1 MTDLEE
7 PGTTH
12 TAIVTPSSVDASK
25 ASVTR
30 RKVLMAFAE
39 LADHPV
45 TLPVSMSPSDNT
57 MFRALDHQPDHNAL
71 EQDILDWWEEH
82 STFDK
87 LRQKNE
93 NGEPFS
99 FIDGPVTANKTLGV
113 HTAWGRTLK
122 DVIQRYQAARGLDLR
137 YQNGFDCQGL
147 WIEVGVEKELG
158 LNSKKEIEEFG
169 LEEFARRCRE
179 KVAWSVGELRRGSR
193 RLGMWMDWDH
203 DYLTFS
209 DNNIDYIWRFL
220 ATLHER
226 GWLYLG
232 HRSTEWCP
240 RCGTSISQHEIT
252 GQSGVYQEKV
262 DPSLFVRLPLLDRPG
277 ESLVIWTTTPWTLPA
292 NVSAAV
298 HPDHDYGKRPN
309 GDWVAVQ
316 RYPDDE
322 FTETKPGRELVGW
335 RFKAPFED
343 LEAGAGV
350 EHEVIPWDDVTME
363 QGTGVVHIAPGA
375 GSEDFE
381 LAGIHDLPVLTP
393 VDGAGKFYPGYGW
406 LAGMST
412 VEAQQ
417 PIIDALEEKGA
428 LVEAGEYVHSY
439 PHCWRCDTPLIFRVA
454 DDWYISVD
462 EIRQPLKDANSS
474 VSWTPAYMGKLM
486 DDWLNNMGDWNISR
500 RRYYGLPLPFYICE
514 CGELTVIGS
523 KAELEEKATAGF
535 DQLEEL
541 RRPWIDRVTIRCD
554 KCGNEELSRVEEVGD
569 VWLDAGIVPFSTLG
583 WHSDE
588 WVKEGNANG
597 AARGLTKADLPD
609 HAYWEKWF
617 PAHWVSEMREQVRL
631 WFYSQLFMSVALVGQ
646 SPFRS
651 VLGYEKMLA
660 EDGREMH
667 GSWGNL
673 IGAEEAFERMGA
685 DVMRWMFCGHP
696 PDRNLLFGYDGAHEV
711 RRRLL
716 TLWNSARFLIDYGNI
731 EGFVP
736 TYSDLEGGLGT
747 LELTTTDRWLMARAG
762 EVIGD
767 TANGFDRHRTD
778 EVIVSFEAYL
788 DDLSNWYIRRSR
800 RRFYDF
806 DEAAFRT
813 LWVGLVTALRII
825 SPVMPFLTEHLWSN
839 LVSGPIPEAPESV
852 HLAGWPDQ
860 PGEVDDELLAEM
872 AAVRRVVEAGRR
884 ARMEANIKL
893 RQPLRRVI
901 IRGADL
907 AARHATEIREELRVK
922 EISFDEETTVEVTV
936 KPNFPVA
943 GPRLGPKI
951 KDVAAA
957 LSRGEFEELDHGRV
971 AVAGETLSADEVQ
984 RTEKVVLEDWVVAH
998 DGNVSVAI
1006 DPTLDAELILE
1017 GRALEL
1023 IRALNEQRKQED
1035 LALTDRISLRL
1046 PPEHADLVSTYEDW
1060 IASEVLA
1067 TSIEVDEN
1075 LDSPALV
1082 RDN

>member
-1 MTDLEE
+1 VGRLAQAKTVLTAETD
-7 PGTTH
+7 
-12 TAIVTPSSVDASK
+12 
-25 ASVTR
+25 
-30 RKVLMAFAE
+30 
-39 LADHPV
+39 LADHAV
-45 TLPVSMSPSDNT
+45 TLRVAMTSTHANVFEPV
-57 MFRALDHQPDHNAL
+57 AQHPDHDAV
-71 EQDILDWWEEH
+71 ERRILAWWDEN
-82 STFDK
+82 STFEK
-87 LRQKNE
+87 LRKKNA
-93 NGEPFS
+93 GAEPFS

-122 DVIQRYQAARGLDLR
+122 DVIQRYHAAQGRDLR

-169 LEEFARRCRE
+169 LEEFARRCRD
-179 KVAWSVGELRRGSR
+179 KVAWSVEELRRGSR
-193 RLGMWMDWDH
+193 RLGMWMDWDN
-203 DYLTFS
+203 DYLTFA

-262 DPSLFVRLPLLDRPG
+262 DPSLSIRLPLSDRPG
-277 ESLVIWTTTPWTLPA
+277 EALVIWTTTPWTLPA
-292 NVSAAV
+292 NVAAAV
-298 HPDHDYGKRPN
+298 HPDFEYGKRPN
-309 GDWVAVQ
+309 GDWVAVE
-316 RYPDDE
+316 RFGEEE
-322 FTETKPGRELVGW
+322 FVEKKRGNDLVGW
-335 RFKAPFED
+335 PYRAPFED
-343 LEAGAGV
+343 LPATEGV
-350 EHEVIPWDDVTME
+350 EHRVIPWDEVTTD

-381 LAGIHDLPVLTP
+381 LGRVHGLEVLMP
-393 VDGAGKFYPGYGW
+393 VDGTGRFYDDYGW

-412 VEAQQ
+412 TEASQ
-417 PIIDALEEKGA
+417 PIIDALEAEGL

-462 EIRQPLKDANSS
+462 DLRQPLKDANAS
-474 VSWTPAYMGKLM
+474 VKWTPPYMGKLM

-500 RRYYGLPLPFYICE
+500 RRYYGLPLPFYPCE

-523 KAELEEKATAGF
+523 KSQLRELATAGF

-541 RRPWIDRVTIRCD
+541 RRPWIDRVTIRCEH
-554 KCGNEELSRVEEVGD
+554 CGNTDLTRVEEVGD

-583 WHSDE
+583 WRNDD
-588 WVKEGNANG
+588 WVPGGNATG
-597 AARGLTKADLPD
+597 AARGLTNADLPD
-609 HAYWEKWF
+609 HANWEKWF

-646 SPFRS
+646 APFRT

-685 DVMRWMFCGHP
+685 DVMRWMYCAHP
-696 PDRNLLFGYDGAHEV
+696 PDRNLLFGYDGAYEV

-716 TLWNSARFLIDYGNI
+716 TFWNSARFLVDYGNI
-731 EGFVP
+731 EGFMP
-736 TYSDLEGGLGT
+736 TYSDLEGGLGDI
-747 LELTTTDRWLMARAG
+747 ELTTTDRWLLARAG
-762 EVIGD
+762 QAIEEA
-767 TANGFDRHRTD
+767 TNGYDRQRTD
-778 EVIVSFEAYL
+778 EVVASFESYL

-806 DEAAFRT
+806 DDAAFRT
-813 LWVGLVTALRII
+813 LWVGLVTGIRII
-825 SPVMPFLTEHLWSN
+825 APVMPFLTEQLWST
-839 LVSGPIPEAPESV
+839 LVSGPLTDAPESV
-852 HLAGWPDQ
+852 HLAGWPV
-860 PGEVDDELLAEM
+860 PPAIVDHHLLAEM
-872 AAVRRVVEAGRR
+872 AAVRQVVEAGRR
-884 ARMEANIKL
+884 ARMEANLKL
-893 RQPLRRVI
+893 RQPVRRAIV
-901 IRGADL
+901 RGADL
-907 AARHATEIREELRVK
+907 AASYAGEIREELRVK
-922 EISFDEETTVEVTV
+922 EVSFDEETTVEVTV

-943 GPRLGPKI
+943 GPRLGAKI
-951 KDVAAA
+951 KEVATA
-957 LSRGEFEELDHGRV
+957 LSRGDFEELAHGGV
-971 AVAGETLSADEVQ
+971 AVAGETLSPDEIQ

-998 DGNVSVAI
+998 DGKVSVAI
-1006 DPTLDAELILE
+1006 DPALDEELILE

-1023 IRALNEQRKQED
+1023 IRALNEQRKQQD
-1035 LALTDRISLRL
+1035 LALTDRIVLRL
-1046 PPEHADLVSTYEDW
+1046 PVEHADLVEPYRDW
-1060 IASEVLA
+1060 IAGEVLA
-1067 TSIEVDEN
+1067 TSIEID
-1075 LDSPALV
+1075 DSLGSPV
-1082 RDN
+1082 MNIDPDI